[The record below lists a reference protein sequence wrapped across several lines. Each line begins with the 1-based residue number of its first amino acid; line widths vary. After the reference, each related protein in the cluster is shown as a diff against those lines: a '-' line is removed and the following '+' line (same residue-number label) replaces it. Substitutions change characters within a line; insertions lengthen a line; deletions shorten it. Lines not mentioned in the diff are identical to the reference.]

1 MPTGRPVKL
10 RASYL
15 NDAGF
20 LNRLAQAIEMDST
33 RPKAW
38 REQQLT
44 LLRQLITNFTNAP
57 AKAA

>member
-1 MPTGRPVKL
+1 MATGRPVKI

-20 LNRLAQAIEMDST
+20 LNRLAQAIEMDAS

-38 REQQLT
+38 REAQLS